1 MKIKQKDIIAFL
13 PGMRDVE
20 INSDDNLIL
29 QWGLTSVDIIDI
41 VIQIE
46 KKYHIVIEISD
57 LTIENFESINKII
70 KLIHK
75 YVKWMPVV
83 EDDIWELRI

>member
-75 YVKWMPVV
+75 YVK
-83 EDDIWELRI
+83 